1 MMEMEISVYND
12 VWMDNAVENFYR
24 LIEDFEE
31 ELDINLNKTE
41 FTLGNITKED
51 LGSLLSD
58 IIQENRNNLIVMNK
72 DKKTGEIKEV
82 KKILFLFKK
91 VRKLME

>member
-31 ELDINLNKTE
+31 ELDINLNKTQ
-41 FTLGNITKED
+41 FTLDNITKED
-51 LGSLLSD
+51 LRSLLSD
-58 IIQENRNNLIVMNK
+58 IIQENRNNLIVMNVN
-72 DKKTGEIKEV
+72 KKTGEIKEV
-82 KKILFLFKK
+82 KKRFCSYSG
-91 VRKLME
+91 R